1 MRWERV
7 LSGTSV
13 VMLLAASVSGQTR
26 GESRA
31 SGQTRDIDGRPLAPF
46 APAGK
51 ANVILFVQTDCPISN
66 SYAPEIQRVC
76 KAYAAKGISCSL
88 AYEDVR
94 VDASGVRKH
103 LSEYAYNGVA
113 ATIDGS
119 RALAD
124 RAKATITPQAV
135 VVDARGAIR
144 YRGRIDN
151 FYSSLGKPR
160 QHVSEHDLTDALDA
174 ILAGKP
180 VPKPETEALG
190 CFIARPLDSARGR
203 QPKR

>member
-1 MRWERV
+1 MRWGQAV
-7 LSGTSV
+7 PGMGV
-13 VMLLAASVSGQTR
+13 VMLLAAGVAGQT
-26 GESRA
+26 S
-31 SGQTRDIDGRPLAPF
+31 DIDGRPLAPF
-46 APAGK
+46 APTGK

-66 SYAPEIQRVC
+66 SYAPEIQRIC
-76 KAYAAKGISCSL
+76 KAYAHKGISCSL

-94 VDASGVRKH
+94 VDTAGVRQH
-103 LSEYAYNGVA
+103 MSEYAYSGVPA
-113 ATIDGS
+113 AIDSS

-151 FYSSLGKPR
+151 LYASLGKPR
-160 QHVSEHDLTDALDA
+160 QHVTEHDLTDALDA
-174 ILAGKP
+174 ILAGAP

-190 CFIARPLDSARGR
+190 CFIARP
-203 QPKR
+203 QPRRK

>member
-1 MRWERV
+1 MRRGRV
-7 LSGTSV
+7 LPLAGV
-13 VMLLAASVSGQTR
+13 AMLLAGGV
-26 GESRA
+26 
-31 SGQTRDIDGRPLAPF
+31 SGQTRDIDGRSIAPF

-51 ANVILFVQTDCPISN
+51 ANVLLFVQTDCPISN
-66 SYAPEIQRVC
+66 SYAPEIQRIC
-76 KAYAAKGISCSL
+76 KAYESTGVSCAL

-94 VDASGVRKH
+94 VDAAAVRKH
-103 LSEYAYNGVA
+103 MKDYAYTGIP
-113 ATIDGS
+113 ATIDDG

-124 RAKATITPQAV
+124 RARATITPAAV
-135 VVDARGAIR
+135 VVDARGAVR

-151 FYSSLGKPR
+151 FYASIGKPR
-160 QHVSEHDLTDALDA
+160 RNVTEHDLTDALDA

-190 CFIARPLDSARGR
+190 CFITRPQPLKGP

>member
-1 MRWERV
+1 MRWGRV
-7 LSGTSV
+7 LSATGV
-13 VMLLAASVSGQTR
+13 VMLLATGVSGQTR
-26 GESRA
+26 
-31 SGQTRDIDGRPLAPF
+31 DVDGRPFAPF

-76 KAYAAKGISCSL
+76 TAYAAKGISCSL

-103 LSEYAYNGVA
+103 LSEYAYSGVP

-124 RAKATITPQAV
+124 RAQATITPQAV

-151 FYSSLGKPR
+151 FYASLGKPR
-160 QHVSEHDLTDALDA
+160 QHVTEHDLTDELDE
-174 ILAGKP
+174 ILEVTP
-180 VPKPETEALG
+180 VPKPETESLC
-190 CFIARPLDSARGR
+190 CFIART
-203 QPKR
+203 QPRRK

>member
-1 MRWERV
+1 MRLGRV
-7 LSGTSV
+7 LLGAGI

-26 GESRA
+26 
-31 SGQTRDIDGRPLAPF
+31 DIDGRSIAPF

-51 ANVILFVQTDCPISN
+51 ANVLLFVQTDCPISN
-66 SYAPEIQRVC
+66 SYAPEIQRIC
-76 KAYAAKGISCSL
+76 KAYESRGVSCSL

-94 VDASGVRKH
+94 VDAASVRKH
-103 LSEYAYNGVA
+103 MKDFAYTGVP
-113 ATIDGS
+113 ATIDDS

-124 RAKATITPQAV
+124 RARATITPAAV

-151 FYSSLGKPR
+151 FYASLGKPR
-160 QHVSEHDLTDALDA
+160 QNVTEHDLTDALDA

-190 CFIARPLDSARGR
+190 CFITRPQPLKSP